1 MDCQGVNAKVKQFDD
16 AHGNFIVVVADGCI
30 YFEDGAYRDINLL
43 GILMPPPPD
52 QRKRARSI
60 VRYWKLKL
68 ALAVNEFD
76 HYKRQHLSHA
86 QNTRHENIASA
97 PLAGQEEVTKRLRSL
112 QKKVKMYAGKLAEA
126 EAKYET
132 HKPQR
137 QLALEVMDKQHRN
150 AAEELI
156 SELKNIEI

>member
-30 YFEDGAYRDINLL
+30 YFEDGAYRDANPM
-43 GILMPPPPD
+43 GVLMPPPTDP
-52 QRKRARSI
+52 RKLARSI

-86 QNTRHENIASA
+86 QNTRNENVASA
-97 PLAGQEEVTKRLRSL
+97 PLAAQKEVAKHLRSL

-132 HKPQR
+132 YKPQR
-137 QLALEVMDKQHRN
+137 QLALEEMDKQHRN
-150 AAEELI
+150 AAESLI
-156 SELKNIEI
+156 DELKNIEI